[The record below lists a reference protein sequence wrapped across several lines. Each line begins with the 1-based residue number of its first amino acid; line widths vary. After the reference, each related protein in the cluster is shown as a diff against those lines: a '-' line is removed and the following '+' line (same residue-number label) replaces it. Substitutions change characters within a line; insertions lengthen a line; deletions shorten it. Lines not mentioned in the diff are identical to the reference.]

1 MKAQFENMPP
11 LGPGESP
18 WADHEVQ
25 MRSAMHAS
33 EVTPPAGLE
42 HRIWEALDAQA
53 PASKAPSISPWVAAA
68 VAGGVLI
75 GAFWMASDDAAEG
88 TPNPIRTEIGTTIED
103 EQQSFENQAIGL
115 PPSIG
120 SDDKIEGLDEALE
133 ESQLSLSQEG
143 KVPERGEM
151 EVMKGIESATI
162 PAEIDANRNPIQT
175 SKSTADTVRLTGTL
189 KLKQ

>member
-1 MKAQFENMPP
+1 
-11 LGPGESP
+11 
-18 WADHEVQ
+18 
-25 MRSAMHAS
+25 
-33 EVTPPAGLE
+33 
-42 HRIWEALDAQA
+42 
-53 PASKAPSISPWVAAA
+53 
-68 VAGGVLI
+68 
-75 GAFWMASDDAAEG
+75 MASDDAAEG
-88 TPNPIRTEIGTTIED
+88 TSNPIRTEIGTAIED
-103 EQQSFENQAIGL
+103 EQRSFENLASGL
-115 PPSIG
+115 PPSVG

-175 SKSTADTVRLTGTL
+175 SKFTADTVRLTGTL